1 MPISPYL
8 TYLKSEATFD
18 PEHLAA
24 MSLAFKEACRELELT
39 DASHHTRFIAIRI
52 ITLAKSGLRNADH
65 LRDQVLREA
74 GAPRHPPF
82 H

>member
-8 TYLKSEATFD
+8 TSEATFD
-18 PEHLAA
+18 PEQLAA
-24 MSLAFKEACRELELT
+24 MSVAFKEACRELELT
-39 DASHHTRFIAIRI
+39 DASQHSRCIAIRI
-52 ITLAKSGLRNADH
+52 IALAKSGLRDADH

-74 GAPRHPPF
+74 GAPHHPPF